1 MTDLLIDLYKNEF
14 EKYDWRKL
22 KDLPIHLF
30 ASFIVLLVNIISLF
44 ISGLFF
50 TDKVILNSILILSL
64 FIVMTFLYVMIRNHD
79 RKYVINYIDKRKAKV
94 NDFRSLLEVQFDI
107 KSINQLEKLST
118 KLSRDLPKYL
128 YISNFFQPIIKFG
141 TVIIIP
147 LLVYGYSIASKEE
160 YADQELLLIL
170 AIILILLYFGL
181 IVMIMRPVATS
192 VIESKHRILSRI
204 IDLIDD
210 MIILDNGGHD
220 SIR

>member
-44 ISGLFF
+44 IGGLFF